1 MPGSTLTV
9 AYRPNGIVMPVEALR
24 DLVAQYVGGHKERG
38 VRNMEEM
45 IQDVCLQAAEITGAK
60 VRVRADLLI
69 VPPGGGPVQNM
80 KVRARSN

>member
-1 MPGSTLTV
+1 
-9 AYRPNGIVMPVEALR
+9 MPVEALR
-24 DLVAQYVGGHKERG
+24 DIVAQYVGGHKERG